1 MKSNSASDLFSKFT
15 SKFSKAGK
23 TVNESRLGRRH
34 FIKHCACVCMCRL
47 TCRFIV
53 KVELGT
59 EWRLYKDDPCHYVY
73 LLPVG
78 PFQVT
83 SAQYTDKNKLLLVSD
98 LPR

>member
-1 MKSNSASDLFSKFT
+1 
-15 SKFSKAGK
+15 
-23 TVNESRLGRRH
+23 
-34 FIKHCACVCMCRL
+34 MCRL

-59 EWRLYKDDPCHYVY
+59 EWKLYKDDPCHYVY

-78 PFQVT
+78 SFQVT